1 MQKRFIRSSLI
12 GVTLL
17 ATPMMATAVAPGG
30 PNCGWG
36 NMLFEGS
43 SGLGPHLG
51 ASLVNGSTYN
61 SLVGMTLGTNG
72 CSVEG
77 KLTYGGQNLLKSA
90 AFMDDV
96 AHDIAKGEGEALDA
110 LMVLI
115 GVETV
120 DRPLF
125 RQVAKANFDKLFP
138 SADVTAEE
146 MLRTLGEV
154 LKSDETLAQY
164 AA

>member
-1 MQKRFIRSSLI
+1 
-12 GVTLL
+12 
-17 ATPMMATAVAPGG
+17 
-30 PNCGWG
+30 
-36 NMLFEGS
+36 MLFEGS